1 MFCASCRKMQIVWIL
16 KRLRHGVSYWFWIF
30 VTVIPKGAWFYV
42 ALSPQSVVQQTEI
55 EDIFRQIYRVKNHFL
70 NKFLPK
76 WGFMFSTT
84 FGFSSN
90 YFSCTSLDFNYC
102 FMHFIKRWGPYHW
115 WLRFILP
122 PNTNQWSFLHGVS
135 NRARRAL
142 ENRTMIDDDRIA
154 IMEDQLKQAKYIA
167 EEREQMY
174 EEVCYTVR
182 PN

>member
-1 MFCASCRKMQIVWIL
+1 MVWVIGFEFLSRLYRKVHDFMLLW
-16 KRLRHGVSYWFWIF
+16 
-30 VTVIPKGAWFYV
+30 
-42 ALSPQSVVQQTEI
+42 ALSLSSNKVNWHFSSNLQLKTFSE
-55 EDIFRQIYRVKNHFL
+55 QISS
-70 NKFLPK
+70 K

-90 YFSCTSLDFNYC
+90 YFSCTSLDFNYW
-102 FMHFIKRWGPYHW
+102 FMHFIKRGGPYHW